1 MKENNA
7 AALFNLCFSRRQ
19 MFEFVRTH
27 GKICNNKTISA
38 FVSTMFHC
46 HFFSSTLSLLLFIVG
61 NIIAFHLFSPSLS
74 LSIAIYLS
82 HPLWFYHKMC
92 FTFCHFNILLPL
104 VVLPFSFCLWQRE
117 NCDEASWWDIVK
129 TNAKKP
135 HPPSPRPNG
144 KHISTHLIFVNNG
157 WGNLLSTNKTTCWIF
172 IYFCSFVLFSLTLSS
187 SLSPSLGSMCVFIP
201 TKWE

>member
-1 MKENNA
+1 MPQHY
-7 AALFNLCFSRRQ
+7 L
-19 MFEFVRTH
+19 T
-27 GKICNNKTISA
+27 SA
-38 FVSTMFHC
+38 FRGVRCLNLFERTEKYVIIKPFRLLFRQCSIATFFPRLFHYSC
-46 HFFSSTLSLLLFIVG
+46 SSYATSLL
-61 NIIAFHLFSPSLS
+61 HLSSPSLS

>member
-1 MKENNA
+1 MNKQVNKYATTHKQRERDSESENEKSITYMKEYNA

-46 HFFSSTLSLLLFIVG
+46 HFFSSTLSLFLFIVG

-129 TNAKKP
+129 TNAK
-135 HPPSPRPNG
+135 N
-144 KHISTHLIFVNNG
+144 LIQAAN
-157 WGNLLSTNKTTCWIF
+157 I
-172 IYFCSFVLFSLTLSS
+172 
-187 SLSPSLGSMCVFIP
+187 
-201 TKWE
+201 